1 MADSIDRLFQAVR
14 AAHAGK
20 NGRSRT
26 AKLLKSGRI
35 KIAKKVVE
43 EAAEVS
49 FEAVLENRE
58 AVIRESADLM
68 YNLVVMWADAGIT
81 PKDVWSEMTRR
92 EKVMGIAEKLPK
104 TSSKTSPKI
113 VSKATPAPRRKSR
126 PVRAG

>member
-14 AAHAGK
+14 AAQAGG

-26 AKLLKSGRI
+26 AKLLNSGRI

-92 EKVMGIAEKLPK
+92 EQAMGIAEKLPK
-104 TSSKTSPKI
+104 SPSKSGAKAL
-113 VSKATPAPRRKSR
+113 SKATPAPRRKSR

>member
-14 AAHAGK
+14 TAKAGK
-20 NGRSRT
+20 DGRSRT
-26 AKLLKSGRI
+26 AKLLKGGRI

-81 PKDVWSEMTRR
+81 PKDVWSEMIRR
-92 EKVMGIAEKLPK
+92 EKAMGIAEKLPK
-104 TSSKTSPKI
+104 TSP
-113 VSKATPAPRRKSR
+113 KATPAPRRKR
-126 PVRAG
+126 TPVRVG